1 MSAGGARTAG
11 SDFASQAELGVV
23 RYSQVWE
30 DHRLLERGLEVT
42 TSDDVLSIGSAG
54 CNVLALLLREPRR
67 IVAVDVSPAQAALI
81 ELKLAAIRLLDHG
94 RLATFLGVGEAND
107 RLAEYA
113 GLRDALSPAARDF
126 WDGESH
132 AVQDGVLGCGML
144 ERYFRDFQ
152 ERHLNRLLAP
162 GTVARLVEQALASP
176 ELEAAFRSHFS
187 REAMNGRAR
196 DASQFRYVEEDD
208 LAGFWWERFRHVC
221 TAIPAAGNHYLEW
234 FLTSRYA
241 DLAAGPPY
249 LRPGN
254 ADRLRPLLDRVE
266 VVVDDLSA
274 YLEAQAP
281 GTFSKANL
289 SDIFEYMSAEA
300 SERLLELVASRMRPG
315 GRIAYWNLLVSR
327 ARPSSLSTVLEPRS
341 REAQDLWA
349 EDRVFFYRA
358 FHVDEVIG

>member
-1 MSAGGARTAG
+1 MSAVEARNAG
-11 SDFASQAELGVV
+11 SDFASRAELGVV

-30 DHRLLERGLEVT
+30 DHRLLERGLDVGPA
-42 TSDDVLSIGSAG
+42 DDVLSIGSAG

-81 ELKLAAIRLLDHG
+81 ELKLAAIRELDHA
-94 RLATFLGVGEAND
+94 RLAAFLGATAGHD
-107 RLAEYA
+107 RLGEYA

-126 WDGESH
+126 WDRESD
-132 AVQDGVLGCGML
+132 AIDEGVLGCGML

-162 GTVARLVEQALASP
+162 GTVAQLVEQALASP
-176 ELEAAFRSHFS
+176 QLEAAFRSHFS

-196 DASQFRYVEEDD
+196 DASQFHYVEEDD
-208 LAGFWWERFRHVC
+208 LGGFWWERFRHVC
-221 TAIPAAGNHYLEW
+221 TAIPAGGNHYLEW

-254 ADRLRPLLDRVE
+254 AERLRPLLDRVE

-289 SDIFEYMSAEA
+289 SDIFEYLSAEA
-300 SERLLELVASRMRPG
+300 SERLLRLVASRMRPG
-315 GRIAYWNLLVSR
+315 GRIAYWNLLVPR
-327 ARPSSLSTVLEPRS
+327 ARAESLANVLAPRS
-341 REAQDLWA
+341 REAQELWL